1 MQRCNP
7 IADFGGTNGKAS
19 RQTDAF
25 CFLEYLPGFPNAKKT
40 YQTQMHPIWDDIVL
54 LHSLISLCNSSTYG
68 CKKHTFSIPFTL
80 TYMVGVI
87 FDHIHTKPLIQTHT
101 HPC

>member
-40 YQTQMHPIWDDIVL
+40 YQIQMHPIWDDIVL
-54 LHSLISLCNSSTYG
+54 
-68 CKKHTFSIPFTL
+68 IPYPNIIMELLYLWVHF
-80 TYMVGVI
+80 
-87 FDHIHTKPLIQTHT
+87 
-101 HPC
+101 